1 MYLHEYVL
9 LRVRVLRAFYHHDIL
24 LTRVKRDYTAAR
36 TGEVYTMIYDLQKA
50 DLWKRISA
58 GLFDFIM
65 LGILIIGLAWGI
77 SEIIDYDNYV
87 DGLNG
92 CYERYENEYG
102 IDLDLIGTEDYDKL
116 SDEEKAKYAA
126 ADEKFKVDEE
136 AIYYHN
142 MIINLMFVILVLSVL
157 IGYLLL
163 EFVVPLLF
171 GNGQTLGKKIFS
183 IGVMRYD
190 GVKITPLLMF
200 VRTVLG
206 KCTIET
212 LVPALVAFMVLAGT
226 GGIFGIIFLVAMVI
240 AQIVFVLITRE
251 RTLIHDIMA
260 QTVVIDISSQMI
272 FDTPEALLEYKQKVQ
287 AEKASRAE
295 Y

>member
-1 MYLHEYVL
+1 
-9 LRVRVLRAFYHHDIL
+9 
-24 LTRVKRDYTAAR
+24 
-36 TGEVYTMIYDLQKA
+36 MIYDLQKA

-65 LGILIIGLAWGI
+65 LGILVVGLAWGI
-77 SEIIDYDNYV
+77 SEILGYDSYV

-92 CYERYENEYG
+92 CYDRYEEEYG
-102 IDLDLIGTEDYDKL
+102 IDLDLIGTEDYEKL
-116 SDEEKAKYAA
+116 SEEEKAKYVA
-126 ADEKFKVDEE
+126 ADEKFQVDEE
-136 AIYYHN
+136 ALYYHN
-142 MIINLMFVILVLSVL
+142 MIINLMIVIVVLSVL
-157 IGYLLL
+157 IGYILT

-171 GNGQTLGKKIFS
+171 GNGQTLGKKIFG

-212 LVPALVAFMVLAGT
+212 LVPALVAFMVLAGM
-226 GGIFGIIFLVAMVI
+226 GGIFGIIFLAAIVI

-272 FDTPEALLEYKQKVQ
+272 FDTPEALLEYKQKIQ
-287 AEKASRAE
+287 EEKAMRAD